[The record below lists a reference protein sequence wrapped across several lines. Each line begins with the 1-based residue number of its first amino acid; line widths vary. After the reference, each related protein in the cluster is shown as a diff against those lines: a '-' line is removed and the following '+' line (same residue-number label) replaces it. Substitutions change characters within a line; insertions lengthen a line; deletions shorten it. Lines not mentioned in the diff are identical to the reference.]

1 LHEYVFKTAAAASRV
16 GLLKLVA
23 SDAGLAA
30 VLWENDDL
38 HRVRLGPM
46 VEGPAH
52 LILVE
57 TGRQLAAYFAGNLK
71 AFIIPLDIKGTEFQK
86 RVWAALLTIPFGE
99 TRSYGQ
105 IARQIGH
112 PPAVRAVGAANGR
125 NRISI
130 VAPCHGVAAASGV
143 LTGSCRWS

>member
-1 LHEYVFKTAAAASRV
+1 VFKTAASPV

-30 VLWENDDL
+30 VLWENDDP

-57 TGRQLAAYFAGNLK
+57 TGRQLAV
-71 AFIIPLDIKGTEFQK
+71 TS
-86 RVWAALLTIPFGE
+86 RE
-99 TRSYGQ
+99 T
-105 IARQIGH
+105 
-112 PPAVRAVGAANGR
+112 
-125 NRISI
+125 
-130 VAPCHGVAAASGV
+130 
-143 LTGSCRWS
+143 